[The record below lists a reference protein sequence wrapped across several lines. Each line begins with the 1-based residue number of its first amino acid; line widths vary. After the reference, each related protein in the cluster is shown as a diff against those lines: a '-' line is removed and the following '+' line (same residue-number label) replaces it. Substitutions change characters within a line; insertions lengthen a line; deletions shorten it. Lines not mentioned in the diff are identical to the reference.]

1 MVIPWFKFFH
11 SVGSSCNLIN
21 CMLLQVLISIRNQY
35 DKWTRTTLLPYKN
48 KTNILTCNINT
59 QTLQIKDPNTYFQKV
74 QCFHCDFASAD
85 LIYMERTHL
94 VILDWP
100 ICNFS
105 NSHHLGKD
113 ILHVSAKYWQCRFLN
128 ELPSPT
134 LPSKLQLQIQ
144 CTVVNFDYLLS
155 KISLLQCSIIKTA
168 GA

>member
-1 MVIPWFKFFH
+1 M
-11 SVGSSCNLIN
+11 
-21 CMLLQVLISIRNQY
+21 
-35 DKWTRTTLLPYKN
+35 
-48 KTNILTCNINT
+48 
-59 QTLQIKDPNTYFQKV
+59 

-85 LIYMERTHL
+85 LNYMERTHL

-144 CTVVNFDYLLS
+144 STVVNFDYLLS

-168 GA
+168 GAEWILCCIKELFWLQIWEAVRWLQKMGVILLEIFEKGYFGKMTL